1 MVKRWTYK
9 NRIQHIM
16 KKNQLL
22 QNELFDVYKVY
33 IDELPGMLRKC
44 NNTVHWSI
52 KMKPVN
58 VKFHTY
64 VSFPVKFNT

>member
-1 MVKRWTYK
+1 
-9 NRIQHIM
+9 M

-44 NNTVHWSI
+44 NNTVH
-52 KMKPVN
+52 
-58 VKFHTY
+58 
-64 VSFPVKFNT
+64 